1 MKFLQSLW
9 NFYDFLLSL
18 RKAFPEKFSFI
29 PITNQFLRQFE
40 IFDFFI
46 KVAKFEFGPILEV
59 NFWKT
64 EFLEASSPNFPWSSP
79 ESLSGSAK
87 IISWTFGIRK
97 KIHWKY
103 WKSAKIGG
111 SLKIFQN
118 LGPCNSR
125 WSCSNVSASGN
136 MKHTSNAMWKDIFN
150 ISRAL
155 VQYRGAENEIK
166 WKNKNF
172 LSFSQFLRRNNIQ

>member
-1 MKFLQSLW
+1 M
-9 NFYDFLLSL
+9 
-18 RKAFPEKFSFI
+18 
-29 PITNQFLRQFE
+29 PITNQFLWQFE
-40 IFDFFI
+40 IFDFFVKI
-46 KVAKFEFGPILEV
+46 AKFEFGPILEV
-59 NFWKT
+59 NFWKI

-125 WSCSNVSASGN
+125 MGLFCLCF
-136 MKHTSNAMWKDIFN
+136 WKYLEYYIKRYLPDISVGIWYN
-150 ISRAL
+150 IGVL
-155 VQYRGAENEIK
+155 KME
-166 WKNKNF
+166 
-172 LSFSQFLRRNNIQ
+172 